1 MSIADEGGL
10 FELPSRYRE
19 LQAEASE
26 LAASV
31 AARAPVADEADGS
44 RPGDAAGIAGQPAG
58 GGHRR
63 ERVRWPVPPRR
74 LTGGDSGPRGAG
86 RRERPPRLA
95 VRDAGHR
102 QLRRVRGRERR
113 GTRAVAARHRDA

>member
-10 FELPSRYRE
+10 FELPSRYRK

-31 AARAPVADEADGS
+31 AARAAVADEADAVDPVML
-44 RPGDAAGIAGQPAG
+44 RALRDKQAG

-63 ERVRWPVPPRR
+63 E
-74 LTGGDSGPRGAG
+74 
-86 RRERPPRLA
+86 
-95 VRDAGHR
+95 
-102 QLRRVRGRERR
+102 
-113 GTRAVAARHRDA
+113 